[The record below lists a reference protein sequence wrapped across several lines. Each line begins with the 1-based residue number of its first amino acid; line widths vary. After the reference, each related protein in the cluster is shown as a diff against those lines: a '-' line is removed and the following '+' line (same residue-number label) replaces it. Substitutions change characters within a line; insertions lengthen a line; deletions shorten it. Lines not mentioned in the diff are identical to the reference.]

1 MHIDTYIGYFCS
13 MRIKCLFILLLI
25 IPQLGFSQVIPETR
39 ITNWSHAGLTDSI
52 AYDQNTVS
60 LTLSVSES
68 TGVTDVQPEI
78 QAALDSIA
86 TLGGGTVKLPPGTFR
101 IGSSLAVPS
110 NVRLKGS
117 TSDSTFLSLYNNSG
131 ITMHGT
137 NTSTTISLT
146 AGFTKGSDSLLLDS
160 TNHFNTGD
168 FVEIRQ
174 DNGSWDTQP
183 ATWADNVTGMIS
195 RIEKIENQKVFLSNK
210 LSMDLDSALN
220 PRITIINP
228 VINAALEC
236 LYIENKD
243 SIQGGTA
250 HNISLSYA
258 WNCRVTGVESAKSA
272 GAHIRVGQSAQNN
285 FYGNYLH
292 ESYQYDGGG
301 TRGYG
306 LMFTHYASY
315 NKAENNIFSH
325 LRHAIMTKAGAN
337 SNVIAYNYSRDV
349 YRSEQPQDASGDI
362 SLHGHYSFANLF
374 ESNIVQ
380 NIFID
385 HYWGPS
391 GPYNTLFR
399 NRTENYGIIM
409 TLGNPNATDKQN
421 FVGNEVSMSSNIN
434 SQYMITGTD
443 HFKHGN
449 NVKGMTMP
457 AGTGSLADSS
467 MYLNSAPEFWDHNIP
482 WPAIGYP
489 NALDDNSIPAKNRFV
504 NEKALTLC
512 SCENI
517 ADTTTNIQQKRTD
530 NFKLYPNP
538 AKTSIFVET
547 DLGEVALKIY
557 SSTGTLIYSGQMA
570 QNHKKIEIISFADGM
585 YILELRKNEHV
596 TRKKF
601 MKF

>member
-1 MHIDTYIGYFCS
+1 MHIDTSIGYLCS
-13 MRIKCLFILLLI
+13 MRIKCLFILLLLFS
-25 IPQLGFSQVIPETR
+25 QLGFSQVIPEAR
-39 ITNWSHAGLTDSI
+39 ITNWSQAGLKDSVS
-52 AYDQNTVS
+52 YEQNSVYFTVS
-60 LTLSVSES
+60 QLDS
-68 TGVTDVQPEI
+68 TGATDVQQEI

-86 TLGGGTVKLPPGTFR
+86 TLGGGTVMLPPGTFR
-101 IGSSLAVPS
+101 IESSLAIPS

-131 ITMHGT
+131 ITMHGS
-137 NTSTTISLT
+137 NTSTTIPLT

-160 TNHFNTGD
+160 TNHFNPGD

-183 ATWADNVTGMIS
+183 ASWAENVTGMIS

-210 LSMDLDSALN
+210 LSMDMDSALS
-220 PRITIINP
+220 PRLTIINP
-228 VINAALEC
+228 IQNAALEC
-236 LYIENKD
+236 LHIENKD
-243 SIQGGTA
+243 SVQGGTA

-258 WNCRVTGVESAKSA
+258 WNCRITGVESAKSA
-272 GAHIRVGQSAQNN
+272 GAHIRVSQSAQNN

-292 ESYQYDGGG
+292 DSYQYDGGG

-315 NKAENNIFSH
+315 NKAENNIFGH

-380 NIFID
+380 NIIID

-399 NRTENYGIIM
+399 NRTENYGIMM
-409 TLGNPNATDKQN
+409 TNGNPNTSDKQN
-421 FVGNEVSMSSNIN
+421 FVGNEVSMVSNSN
-434 SQYMITGTD
+434 SQYIITGTD
-443 HFKHGN
+443 HFKYGN

-457 AGTGSLADSS
+457 AGTGNLSDSS
-467 MYLNSAPEFWDHNIP
+467 MYLNSAPDFWDHNIP
-482 WPAIGYP
+482 WPSIGYP
-489 NALDDNSIPAKNRFV
+489 NVLDENSIPAKNRYA
-504 NEKALTLC
+504 NGKALTLC
-512 SCENI
+512 SCEDI
-517 ADTTTNIQQKRTD
+517 QDTTTFIKENNLEQSKI
-530 NFKLYPNP
+530 YPNP
-538 AKTSIFVET
+538 AKASIYVEIPET
-547 DLGEVALKIY
+547 GGTMKIY
-557 SSTGTLIYSGQMA
+557 STHGKLLFSRTIKSKTEKLEINNFSSG
-570 QNHKKIEIISFADGM
+570 I
-585 YILELRKNEHV
+585 YILELQQHDHV
-596 TRKKF
+596 IRKKF
-601 MKF
+601 MKL